1 MFIVNLTYI
10 KSIKEVEKYLDN
22 HIEYLNKQ
30 YSLENFIC
38 SGRKNPRIGG
48 VILAKA
54 KNINIIN
61 EIIEEDPFFINK
73 IAKYDITEFIP
84 TKYVNGFEKFIN
96 IE

>member
-1 MFIVNLTYI
+1 MFIINLTYI
-10 KSIKEVEKYLDN
+10 KSIKEVEMHLDN

-30 YSLENFIC
+30 YSLGNFIC
-38 SGRKNPRIGG
+38 SGRKKPRIGG

-61 EIIEEDPFFINK
+61 EIIKEDPFFINK

-84 TKYVNGFEKFIN
+84 TKYVDGFEKFIN